1 VGKKQQENAA
11 NKASLSHTF
20 QRNRKQKKLP
30 PKITKKKKER
40 RSRKKNT
47 QIKKDN
53 VWVVG

>member
-30 PKITKKKKER
+30 PKITKKKKREEVE
-40 RSRKKNT
+40 KK
-47 QIKKDN
+47 IHK
-53 VWVVG
+53 